1 MSRSDRLFR
10 LLQALRTLPAPVT
23 AARLALDTGVS
34 ARSIYRDIE
43 SLRMGGAEIDGE
55 RGYGYSLVEDGTLPP
70 QMFSRIEIEALVLGL
85 AEVKQM
91 GDPALAKAAEAV
103 LAKVSATLP
112 SVGQQQM
119 LHAVS
124 RVHRFASR
132 FPVVLP
138 DMRIIRDACWREEA
152 LLIRYADK
160 QRQTT
165 ERTVWPLA
173 IVYLENM
180 LVLLAW
186 CCLREGFR
194 MFRPERMQQVDTTGV
209 SFRPRRAALLR
220 SYLAELNNRELN
232 NREFNSPAPSKPA
245 QDAPEPTAP

>member
-23 AARLALDTGVS
+23 AARLAEETGVS
-34 ARSIYRDIE
+34 VRSIYRDIE
-43 SLRMGGAEIDGE
+43 SLRKGGAEIDGE
-55 RGYGYSLVEDGTLPP
+55 RGYGYSLVEDGSLPP
-70 QMFSRIEIEALVLGL
+70 QMFNRIEIEALVLGL
-85 AEVKQM
+85 AEVRHM

-103 LAKVSATLP
+103 LAKVAATLP
-112 SVGQQQM
+112 SVGQQHV

-124 RVHRFASR
+124 QVHRFQQR
-132 FPVVLP
+132 FQLLP
-138 DMRIIRDACWREEA
+138 DMSVIRNACWREEA
-152 LLIRYADK
+152 LSIRYADK
-160 QRQTT
+160 QRKAT

-186 CCLREGFR
+186 CCLREDFR
-194 MFRPERMQQVDTTGV
+194 MFRPERMQSVEATGV

-220 SYLAELNNRELN
+220 TYLAQLNKVWASETELQT
-232 NREFNSPAPSKPA
+232 PSLTP
-245 QDAPEPTAP
+245 